1 VEQRAARTELRI
13 LALDVGRR
21 RIGLAFSDPAGM
33 PRGLE
38 AMQRKT
44 MREDIARLAAL
55 ARERKVDRFVVGL
68 PLHQNGEEGE
78 MAAFVRRFAGRLQRD
93 TGVAVEYQ
101 DERLTSVEAEDR
113 LKAGGMSLK
122 RMLAAKRGGAV
133 DTLAALILLEEYL
146 RGGAECE

>member
-1 VEQRAARTELRI
+1 MRI

-21 RIGLAFSDPAGM
+21 RIGLAFSDPAAS
-33 PRGLE
+33 PRGLD

-44 MREDIARLAAL
+44 MREDIARLAAM
-55 ARERKVDRFVVGL
+55 ARERRVDRFVVGL
-68 PLHQNGEEGE
+68 PLHRNGEEGE
-78 MAAFVRRFAGRLQRD
+78 MAAFVRTFADRLARE
-93 TGVAVEYQ
+93 TGVAVDYQ

-113 LKAGGMSLK
+113 LRAAGMNLK

-146 RGGAECE
+146 NGEAKAG

>member
-1 VEQRAARTELRI
+1 MRI

-21 RIGLAFSDPAGM
+21 RIGLAFSDPAGL
-33 PRGLE
+33 PRGLD

-44 MREDIARLAAL
+44 MREDIARLANV
-55 ARERKVDRFVVGL
+55 ARERKVELFLVGL
-68 PLHQNGEEGE
+68 PLHRNGEEGE
-78 MAAFVRRFAGRLQRD
+78 MAAFVRTFAERLARD

-122 RMLAAKRGGAV
+122 RMLAAKRDGAV

-146 RGGAECE
+146 GGEVKAE

>member
-1 VEQRAARTELRI
+1 
-13 LALDVGRR
+13 
-21 RIGLAFSDPAGM
+21 M

-44 MREDIARLAAL
+44 MREDIVRLQNI
-55 ARERKVDRFVVGL
+55 ARERKVELFVVGL
-68 PLHQNGEEGE
+68 PLHQNGTEGE
-78 MAAFVRRFAGRLQRD
+78 MAEFVRTFAERLSRD
-93 TGVAVEYQ
+93 TGIAVAYQ

-133 DTLAALILLEEYL
+133 DTLSALILLEEYL
-146 RGGAECE
+146 RAGTEGE

>member
-1 VEQRAARTELRI
+1 MRI

-21 RIGLAFSDPAGM
+21 RIGLAYSDAAGL
-33 PRGLE
+33 PRGLD

-44 MREDIARLAAL
+44 MREDIVRLGNM
-55 ARERKVDRFVVGL
+55 ARERKVEVFVVGL
-68 PLHQNGEEGE
+68 PLHQSGTEGE
-78 MAAFVRRFAGRLQRD
+78 MAAFVRTFAERLGKE

-113 LKAGGMSLK
+113 LKSGGMNLK

-146 RGGAECE
+146 RGGAEGA

>member
-1 VEQRAARTELRI
+1 MRI

-21 RIGLAFSDPAGM
+21 RIGLAFSDPAGL
-33 PRGLE
+33 PRGLD

-44 MREDIARLAAL
+44 MREDIARLANV
-55 ARERKVDRFVVGL
+55 ARERKVELFLVGL
-68 PLHQNGEEGE
+68 PLHRNGEEGE
-78 MAAFVRRFAGRLQRD
+78 MAAFVRTFAERLARD
-93 TGVAVEYQ
+93 TGVAVDYQ

-122 RMLAAKRGGAV
+122 RMLAAKRDGAV

-146 RGGAECE
+146 GGEVKAE